1 MNLFGEDFSQLKK
14 ARPIYP
20 ISQDTKAM
28 LIANSTHKCVPLL
41 ALYQLHMALVSHDI
55 TV

>member
-14 ARPIYP
+14 AHPIYR

-28 LIANSTHKCVPLL
+28 LIANSTHERVLLL
-41 ALYQLHMALVSHDI
+41 ALYQLHMALTWHD
-55 TV
+55 VAV